1 MFKVQLSIS
10 CTNFILNSLLQHITL
25 IMKPLLLQEKFSN
38 EELHYSPGFDDALR
52 ITFQS
57 AGHL

>member
-25 IMKPLLLQEKFSN
+25 IMKPLLLQEKFSD
-38 EELHYSPGFDDALR
+38 EELPFSPGFLNAFC
-52 ITFQS
+52 IAVQS
-57 AGHL
+57 AVHL